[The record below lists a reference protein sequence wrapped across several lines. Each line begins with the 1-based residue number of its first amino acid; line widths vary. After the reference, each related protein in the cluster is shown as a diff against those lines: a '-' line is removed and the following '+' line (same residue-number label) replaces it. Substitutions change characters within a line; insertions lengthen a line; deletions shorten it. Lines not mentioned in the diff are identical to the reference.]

1 MNVNTNRK
9 RKETV
14 TSSDNKYQGCPDSCP
29 NVLTTEPFEEK
40 PSVFEKAYDGLSK
53 VGSFFKT
60 MTTKVVDYV
69 YAETPRASSRSRN
82 RIQSLE

>member
-1 MNVNTNRK
+1 VYP
-9 RKETV
+9 KEP
-14 TSSDNKYQGCPDSCP
+14 Y
-29 NVLTTEPFEEK
+29 EEK

-82 RIQSLE
+82 RI